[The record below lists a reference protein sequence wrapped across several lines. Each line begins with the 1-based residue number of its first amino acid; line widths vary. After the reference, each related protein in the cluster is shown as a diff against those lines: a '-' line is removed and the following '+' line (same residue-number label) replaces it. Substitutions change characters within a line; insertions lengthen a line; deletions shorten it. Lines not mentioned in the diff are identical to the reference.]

1 MANEFQVS
9 NVIATAGLQFLAED
23 NVLAGPDNIA
33 NRSHEGD
40 WSKWDDLDIGTEIR
54 IPVPFYY
61 NTLESFDGV
70 VPTAISDQKNKTI
83 ALKIEEHFYKRIA
96 ITSED
101 LKFRSKNFISKNVRA
116 IMEAFSTG
124 IEKFCF
130 RKMYSGTYN
139 YVKLAG
145 VPSSKADL
153 AKINTAFIKMKAKA
167 GEKKLI
173 LTTESHEA
181 ITSMDAFTKN
191 NERNSD
197 YTINTGYAGSYYG
210 IEMYVSTILDEVVE
224 EVKAS
229 LLGNTFTGGT
239 LKTSVVKDQAVKVL
253 VIDDVEAGEVIKK
266 YSILKVG
273 NVSFVA
279 EADATEAGGEIQVLV
294 ERVGYN
300 ATSGSAVSIETGIGY
315 NLAMTPNTF
324 LLVQVSPAEALGA
337 ADSSYAV
344 DPKTGA
350 NIRVTIEWSNDNMKT
365 NALFDT
371 YVGGRVGL
379 SEQSY
384 RA

>member
-1 MANEFQVS
+1 MANEFQIS
-9 NVIATAGLQFLAED
+9 SVIATEGLQFLSEN

-40 WSKWDDLDIGTEIR
+40 WSKWDDLEIGTEIR
-54 IPVPFYY
+54 IPVPFYFE
-61 NTLESFDGV
+61 TLDSFDQVNPTV
-70 VPTAISDQKNKTI
+70 VSDVKNKTI
-83 ALKIEEHFYKRIA
+83 ALKIEEHFYKRIS

-101 LKFRSKNFISKNVRA
+101 LAFRSKNFIKRNVKA
-116 IMEAFSTG
+116 VMEVFATG

-130 RKMYSGTYN
+130 RKMFTGTYN

-153 AKINTAFIKMKAKA
+153 AKINTAFIKMKAKQ

-173 LTTESHEA
+173 LTTEAHEA
-181 ITSMDAFTKN
+181 VTSMDAFTKA

-197 YTINTGYAGSYYG
+197 FTINTGYAGSYYG
-210 IEMYVSTILDEVVE
+210 MEMYVSTILDEVVE

-229 LLGNTFTGGT
+229 LAGNTFTGGV
-239 LKTSVVKDQAVKVL
+239 LKTSVSKDQDVKVL
-253 VIDDVEAGEVIKK
+253 VIDDVEVGEVIKK
-266 YSILKVG
+266 YTILKVG
-273 NVSFVA
+273 SVSFVA
-279 EADATEAGGEIQVLV
+279 AADAVEAGGEIQVLV
-294 ERVGYN
+294 ERIGYN
-300 ATSGSAVSIETGIGY
+300 ASAGAAVSIETGIGY
-315 NLAMTPNTF
+315 NFAITPYTF
-324 LLVQVSPAEALGA
+324 LLVQASPAAALGA

-344 DPKTGA
+344 DTKTGA

-371 YVGGRVGL
+371 FVGGRVGQ

-384 RA
+384 RC